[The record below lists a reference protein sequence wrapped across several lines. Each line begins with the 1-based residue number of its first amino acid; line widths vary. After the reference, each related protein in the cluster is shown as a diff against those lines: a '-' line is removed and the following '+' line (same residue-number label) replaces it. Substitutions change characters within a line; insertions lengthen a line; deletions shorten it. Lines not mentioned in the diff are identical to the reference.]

1 MANQN
6 SYEIS
11 ALVNMTI
18 IKKTKNKSW
27 ERCGEKGMHTHYWSQ
42 CKSIYLLWKTEWK
55 FLN

>member
-1 MANQN
+1 
-6 SYEIS
+6 
-11 ALVNMTI
+11 MTI